1 MKIRPLTTPEKKN
14 VCISQSIT
22 IEPKVRSPWELWK
35 QIHLPLVLPT
45 TDHTGLKADA
55 KISRNIWKATTE
67 IKQTE
72 PSKSSNTKLQKH
84 I

>member
-1 MKIRPLTTPEKKN
+1 MYFSE
-14 VCISQSIT
+14 SIT
-22 IEPKVRSPWELWK
+22 IEPKVRSPWELWR
-35 QIHLPLVLPT
+35 QIYLPLVLPT